1 MKASE
6 VRETPSEELV
16 TKISGIQRELVEI
29 KLKGS
34 VVGDDNQMGRINA
47 LRRDVARMKTIIRER
62 ELAK

>member
-6 VRETPSEELV
+6 IREIPSEELV
-16 TKISGIQRELVEI
+16 TKIGESRKELIVA

-34 VVGDDNQMGRINA
+34 MSGDVSSPRIRT
-47 LRRDVARMKTIIRER
+47 LRRDVARMKTVIRER